1 MKKEEIVTQR
11 KCFPIPAL
19 QDQSTFSHD
28 EAATLEGIF
37 KVLANAT
44 RLRILHTL
52 VRSPDIAVGALADS
66 IGMKPQAVSNQL
78 RRLTDRGIV
87 AAQREGNVVR
97 YRIVDACT
105 VNILNQGYCLA
116 IYGADNLMDGNDEF
130 KMINEKEDKQW
141 KRRMK

>member
-1 MKKEEIVTQR
+1 MKKKETVTQR
-11 KCFPIPAL
+11 KCYPIPAL
-19 QDQSTFSHD
+19 QDQSILSHD
-28 EAATLEGIF
+28 ETATLEGIF

-52 VRSPDIAVGALADS
+52 IRSPDIAVGALAVS

-116 IYGADNLMDGNDEF
+116 ICGADNLIDGNDEI
-130 KMINEKEDKQW
+130 KMINEKEDSNGKEE
-141 KRRMK
+141 